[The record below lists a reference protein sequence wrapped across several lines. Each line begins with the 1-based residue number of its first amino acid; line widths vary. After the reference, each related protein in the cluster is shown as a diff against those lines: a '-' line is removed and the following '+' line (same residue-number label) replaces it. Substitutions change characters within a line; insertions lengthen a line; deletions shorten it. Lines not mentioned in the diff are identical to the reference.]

1 MRMTKSQ
8 MQSKFSTT
16 LKADAI
22 EVEHTTVVIFSS
34 ASERQLRETDFRTDR
49 PKGDG
54 SIDILGDKGHRYKR
68 AVLGFSIVLIV
79 LSLLPSLDY
88 DGLSLFG
95 IKPALSDVHG
105 KRIVFS
111 ALWLELAYHA
121 FFLALHRL
129 VSCNRLGVIA

>member
-1 MRMTKSQ
+1 MTKSQ

-54 SIDILGDKGHRYKR
+54 SIDILGDKATNISGLC
-68 AVLGFSIVLIV
+68 LG
-79 LSLLPSLDY
+79 
-88 DGLSLFG
+88 
-95 IKPALSDVHG
+95 
-105 KRIVFS
+105 S
-111 ALWLELAYHA
+111 AS
-121 FFLALHRL
+121 F
-129 VSCNRLGVIA
+129 